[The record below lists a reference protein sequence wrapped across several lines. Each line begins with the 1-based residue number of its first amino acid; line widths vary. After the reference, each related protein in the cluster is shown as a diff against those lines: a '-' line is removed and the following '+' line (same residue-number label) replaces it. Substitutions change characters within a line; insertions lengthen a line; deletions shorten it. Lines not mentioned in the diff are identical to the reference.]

1 MKTRRCHPERSEGD
15 EASQCGRLFCREPS
29 NGSFAA
35 LRITAVLL
43 VIVELAACTSPEAG
57 RTRGGGPGAD
67 VKNWNHPVE
76 LHAGAEP
83 YHETPCVTEPVECN
97 GPPPV
102 FGPTPPPD

>member
-1 MKTRRCHPERSEGD
+1 MTSSGCHPEPKRSEKQR
-15 EASQCGRLFCREPS
+15 AR
-29 NGSFAA
+29 
-35 LRITAVLL
+35 TTVLL
-43 VIVELAACTSPEAG
+43 FLFVFTACHSPEAS

-83 YHETPCVTEPVECN
+83 YYKTSCVTEPVECN